1 MNGFKLVKSY
11 KKEFVLVVL
20 ASIVSL
26 ICNLAFA
33 YISKELINAAVGKTN
48 FNIWIIVIAVI
59 IISVTHPFGTYLV
72 NKSSYNFAKSFMIDY
87 RKSIIDSYVLNE
99 GQMLSSDFL
108 NTVNQTAIK
117 LKDMFVMP
125 FLKNIRYAILF
136 IGASIYLLYINKI
149 IFLIIVVCS
158 VLPLII
164 PQIFNKKNQK
174 LRMDSIGENEQFIAK
189 SKEITDG
196 FETIKSFG
204 IEDKIINL
212 FEKLNKTNQKKLF
225 LANRFNVFHMAF
237 SIFISMLGIVSA
249 LVTATYLSSK
259 GLITAGEI
267 GAIIQLSNYIV
278 DPVTTIPANVISIKS
293 VELEMKRI
301 DKMIAK
307 KNTNSKER
315 EEFKLDNQISIKNLS
330 FKYGDNEVLK
340 GISLDLE
347 KGKKYAIVGESGSG
361 KSTLAN
367 ILLRRLDY
375 ENGSVKFDD
384 TELKRIDEDDF
395 YSNISLVSQN
405 VFLFNDTLKNNV
417 CLYNDYSQSDF
428 ERSIEKSKLNS
439 VIEDLEE
446 KENTVLG
453 EYGTSL
459 SGGEKQRVS
468 ISRALIKNSSFVIMD
483 EATSSLDIKTARA
496 IENTLLSLNQ
506 TVLVITHRIDESIL
520 KKYDK
525 IFLLEDGIITQSGD
539 YSDIS
544 YFNEVL
550 S

>member
-1 MNGFKLVKSY
+1 MHGFKLVKSY

-108 NTVNQTAIK
+108 NTVNQTTTK

>member
-1 MNGFKLVKSY
+1 MYVFKLVKSY
-11 KKEFVLVVL
+11 KKEFIFVVL

-26 ICNLAFA
+26 ICNLASA

-48 FNIWIIVIAVI
+48 FNLWVIVVTII
-59 IISVTHPFGTYLV
+59 IISVTKPFGTYLV

-99 GQMLSSDFL
+99 GEMLSSDFL
-108 NTVNQTAIK
+108 NTVNQTTTK

-225 LANRFNVFHMAF
+225 LANKFNVFHMAF

-259 GLITAGEI
+259 GLVTAGEI

-278 DPVTTIPANVISIKS
+278 DPVTTIPANIISIKS

-307 KNTNSKER
+307 KNADSKVR
-315 EEFKLDNQISIKNLS
+315 EKFKLDNQISIKNLS

-525 IFLLEDGIITQSGD
+525 IFLLEDGRITQSGD

>member
-1 MNGFKLVKSY
+1 MYVFKLVKSY

-20 ASIVSL
+20 ASIFSL

-48 FNIWIIVIAVI
+48 FNLWVIVVAII
-59 IISVTHPFGTYLV
+59 IISVTNPFGTYLV

-99 GQMLSSDFL
+99 EEMLSSDFL
-108 NTVNQTAIK
+108 NTVNQTTTK

-225 LANRFNVFHMAF
+225 LANRFNVFHMVF
-237 SIFISMLGIVSA
+237 SFFISMFGIVSA

-267 GAIIQLSNYIV
+267 GAIIQLSNYII

-293 VELEMKRI
+293 VEMEMKRI

-315 EEFKLDNQISIKNLS
+315 EKFKLDNQISIKNLS

-375 ENGSVKFDD
+375 KNGSVKFDD
-384 TELKRIDEDDF
+384 TELKCIDEDDF

-525 IFLLEDGIITQSGD
+525 IFLLEDGRITQSGD

>member
-1 MNGFKLVKSY
+1 MHGFKLVKSY
-11 KKEFVLVVL
+11 KKEFIFVVL

-26 ICNLAFA
+26 ICNLASA

-48 FNIWIIVIAVI
+48 FNLWVIVIAII
-59 IISVTHPFGTYLV
+59 IISVTRPFGTYLV

-87 RKSIIDSYVLNE
+87 RKSIIDSYVFNE
-99 GQMLSSDFL
+99 GEMLSSDFL
-108 NTVNQTAIK
+108 NTVNQTTTK

-149 IFLIIVVCS
+149 IFLIIVICS

-225 LANRFNVFHMAF
+225 LANRFNVFHMIF
-237 SIFISMLGIVSA
+237 SFFISMLGIVSA

-293 VELEMKRI
+293 VEMEMKRI
-301 DKMIAK
+301 DKIIAK
-307 KNTNSKER
+307 KNADSKVR
-315 EEFKLDNQISIKNLS
+315 EKFKLDNQISIKNLS

-384 TELKRIDEDDF
+384 TELKCIDEDDF

>member
-1 MNGFKLVKSY
+1 MHGFTLVKSY
-11 KKEFVLVVL
+11 KREFIFVVL

-26 ICNLAFA
+26 ICNLASA

-48 FNIWIIVIAVI
+48 FNLWVIVVTII
-59 IISVTHPFGTYLV
+59 IISVFKPFGTYLV

-99 GQMLSSDFL
+99 GEMLSSDFL
-108 NTVNQTAIK
+108 NTVNQTTTK

-149 IFLIIVVCS
+149 IFLIIIVCS

-174 LRMDSIGENEQFIAK
+174 LRIDSIGENEQFIAK

-293 VELEMKRI
+293 VEMEMKRI
-301 DKMIAK
+301 DKIIAK
-307 KNTNSKER
+307 KNADSKVR
-315 EEFKLDNQISIKNLS
+315 EKFKLDNQISIKNLS

-384 TELKRIDEDDF
+384 TELKCIDEDDF

-405 VFLFNDTLKNNV
+405 VFLFVYTM
-417 CLYNDYSQSDF
+417 
-428 ERSIEKSKLNS
+428 I
-439 VIEDLEE
+439 
-446 KENTVLG
+446 TV
-453 EYGTSL
+453 SL
-459 SGGEKQRVS
+459 
-468 ISRALIKNSSFVIMD
+468 
-483 EATSSLDIKTARA
+483 
-496 IENTLLSLNQ
+496 
-506 TVLVITHRIDESIL
+506 IL
-520 KKYDK
+520 KD
-525 IFLLEDGIITQSGD
+525 
-539 YSDIS
+539 
-544 YFNEVL
+544 L
-550 S
+550 SKNQN

>member
-1 MNGFKLVKSY
+1 MYVFKLVKSY

-48 FNIWIIVIAVI
+48 FNLWVIVVAII
-59 IISVTHPFGTYLV
+59 IISVTNPFGTYLV

-99 GQMLSSDFL
+99 GEMLSSDFL
-108 NTVNQTAIK
+108 NTVNQTTTK

-125 FLKNIRYAILF
+125 FLKNIRYTILF

-149 IFLIIVVCS
+149 IFLLIVVCS

-225 LANRFNVFHMAF
+225 LANRFNVFHMIF
-237 SIFISMLGIVSA
+237 SFFISMLGIVSA

-278 DPVTTIPANVISIKS
+278 DPVTTIPANIISIKS

-301 DKMIAK
+301 DKIIAK
-307 KNTNSKER
+307 KNTNSKEH
-315 EEFKLDNQISIKNLS
+315 EKFKLDNQISIKNLS

-405 VFLFNDTLKNNV
+405 VFL
-417 CLYNDYSQSDF
+417 YNDYSQSDF
-428 ERSIEKSKLNS
+428 ERSIEKSKLDR

-525 IFLLEDGIITQSGD
+525 IFLLEDGRITQSGD

>member
-1 MNGFKLVKSY
+1 MKGFKLVKSY

-48 FNIWIIVIAVI
+48 FNLWVIVVAII
-59 IISVTHPFGTYLV
+59 IISVTKPFGTYLV

-99 GQMLSSDFL
+99 GEMLSSDFL
-108 NTVNQTAIK
+108 NTVNQTTTK

-225 LANRFNVFHMAF
+225 LANRFNVFHMVF
-237 SIFISMLGIVSA
+237 SFFISMFGIVSA

-267 GAIIQLSNYIV
+267 GAIIQLSNYII

-293 VELEMKRI
+293 VEMEMKRI

-315 EEFKLDNQISIKNLS
+315 EKFKLDNQISIKNLS

-384 TELKRIDEDDF
+384 TELKCIDEDDF

-525 IFLLEDGIITQSGD
+525 IFLLEDGRITQSGD

>member
-1 MNGFKLVKSY
+1 MYVFKLVKSY
-11 KKEFVLVVL
+11 KKEFIFVVL

-26 ICNLAFA
+26 ICNLA
-33 YISKELINAAVGKTN
+33 S
-48 FNIWIIVIAVI
+48 
-59 IISVTHPFGTYLV
+59 
-72 NKSSYNFAKSFMIDY
+72 
-87 RKSIIDSYVLNE
+87 E
-99 GQMLSSDFL
+99 GEMLSSDFL
-108 NTVNQTAIK
+108 NTVNQTTTK

-293 VELEMKRI
+293 VEMEMKRI

-307 KNTNSKER
+307 KNADSKVR
-315 EEFKLDNQISIKNLS
+315 EKFKLDNQISIKNLS

-525 IFLLEDGIITQSGD
+525 IFLLEDGRITQSGD

>member
-1 MNGFKLVKSY
+1 MYVFKLVKSY
-11 KKEFVLVVL
+11 KKEFIFVVL

-26 ICNLAFA
+26 ICNLASA

-48 FNIWIIVIAVI
+48 FNLWVIVVTII
-59 IISVTHPFGTYLV
+59 IISVTKPFGTYLV

-99 GQMLSSDFL
+99 GEMLSSDFL
-108 NTVNQTAIK
+108 NTVNQTTTK

-278 DPVTTIPANVISIKS
+278 DPVTTIPASVISIKS
-293 VELEMKRI
+293 VEMEMKRI

-307 KNTNSKER
+307 KNADSKVR
-315 EEFKLDNQISIKNLS
+315 EKFKLDNQISIKNLS

-525 IFLLEDGIITQSGD
+525 IFLLEDGRITQSGD

>member
-1 MNGFKLVKSY
+1 MKGFKLVKSY

-48 FNIWIIVIAVI
+48 FNLWVIVVAII
-59 IISVTHPFGTYLV
+59 IISVTKPFGTYLV

-99 GQMLSSDFL
+99 GEMLSSDFL
-108 NTVNQTAIK
+108 NTVNQTTTK

-174 LRMDSIGENEQFIAK
+174 LRMDSIGENEQFVAK

-225 LANRFNVFHMAF
+225 LANRFNVFHMVF
-237 SIFISMLGIVSA
+237 SFFISMFGIVSA

-267 GAIIQLSNYIV
+267 GAIIQLSNYII

-293 VELEMKRI
+293 VEMEMKRI

-315 EEFKLDNQISIKNLS
+315 EKFKLDNQISIKNLS

-361 KSTLAN
+361 KSTIAN

-384 TELKRIDEDDF
+384 TELKCIDEDDF

-525 IFLLEDGIITQSGD
+525 IFLLEDGRITQSGD

>member
-1 MNGFKLVKSY
+1 MYVFKLVKSY
-11 KKEFVLVVL
+11 KKEFIFVVL

-26 ICNLAFA
+26 ICNLASA

-48 FNIWIIVIAVI
+48 FNLWVIVVTII
-59 IISVTHPFGTYLV
+59 IISVTKPFGTYLV

-99 GQMLSSDFL
+99 GEMLSSDFL
-108 NTVNQTAIK
+108 NTVNQTTTK

-293 VELEMKRI
+293 VEMEMKRI

-307 KNTNSKER
+307 KNADSKVR
-315 EEFKLDNQISIKNLS
+315 EKFKLDNQISIKNLS

-384 TELKRIDEDDF
+384 TELKCIDEDDF

-417 CLYNDYSQSDF
+417 CLYNDYTQSDF

-525 IFLLEDGIITQSGD
+525 IFLLEDGRITQSGD

>member
-1 MNGFKLVKSY
+1 MYEFKLVKSY

-26 ICNLAFA
+26 ICNLASA

-48 FNIWIIVIAVI
+48 FNLWVIVVTII
-59 IISVTHPFGTYLV
+59 IISVTKPFGTYLV

-99 GQMLSSDFL
+99 GEMLSSDFL
-108 NTVNQTAIK
+108 NTVNQTTTK

-149 IFLIIVVCS
+149 IFFIIVIGS

-225 LANRFNVFHMAF
+225 LANRFNVFHMIF
-237 SIFISMLGIVSA
+237 SFFISMLGIVSA

-259 GLITAGEI
+259 GLVTAGEI

-278 DPVTTIPANVISIKS
+278 DPVTTIPANIISIKS

-307 KNTNSKER
+307 KNNNSKEH
-315 EEFKLDNQISIKNLS
+315 EKFKLDNQISIKNLS

-525 IFLLEDGIITQSGD
+525 IFLLEDGRITQSGD

>member
-1 MNGFKLVKSY
+1 MHGFKLVKSY

-26 ICNLAFA
+26 ICNLAAA

-48 FNIWIIVIAVI
+48 FNLWVIVVAII
-59 IISVTHPFGTYLV
+59 IISVTRPFGTYLV

-99 GQMLSSDFL
+99 GEMLSSDFL
-108 NTVNQTAIK
+108 NTVNQTTTK

-174 LRMDSIGENEQFIAK
+174 LRIDSIGENEQFIAK

-293 VELEMKRI
+293 VEMEMKRI

-315 EEFKLDNQISIKNLS
+315 EKFKLDNQISIKNLS

-340 GISLDLE
+340 GISLDFE
-347 KGKKYAIVGESGSG
+347 KGKKYAVVGESGSG

-384 TELKRIDEDDF
+384 TELKCIDEDDF

-525 IFLLEDGIITQSGD
+525 IFLLEDGRITQSGD

>member
-1 MNGFKLVKSY
+1 MYEFKLIKTY
-11 KKEFVLVVL
+11 KKEFVFVVF

-26 ICNLAFA
+26 ICNLASA

-48 FNIWIIVIAVI
+48 FNIWVIVIAII
-59 IISVTHPFGTYLV
+59 IISVTKPFGTYLV

-99 GQMLSSDFL
+99 GEMLSSDFL
-108 NTVNQTAIK
+108 NTVNQTTTK

-293 VELEMKRI
+293 VEMEMKRI

-307 KNTNSKER
+307 KNADLKVR
-315 EEFKLDNQISIKNLS
+315 EKFKLDNQISIKNLS

-428 ERSIEKSKLNS
+428 ERSIEKSKLDR

>member
-1 MNGFKLVKSY
+1 MYVFKLVKSY
-11 KKEFVLVVL
+11 KKEFIFVVL

-26 ICNLAFA
+26 ICNLASA

-48 FNIWIIVIAVI
+48 FNLWVIVVTII
-59 IISVTHPFGTYLV
+59 IISVTKPFGTYLV

-99 GQMLSSDFL
+99 GEMLSSDFL
-108 NTVNQTAIK
+108 NTVNQTTTK

-293 VELEMKRI
+293 VEMEMKRI

-307 KNTNSKER
+307 KNADSKVR
-315 EEFKLDNQISIKNLS
+315 EKFKLDNQISIKNLS

-384 TELKRIDEDDF
+384 TELKCIDEDDF
-395 YSNISLVSQN
+395 YSNTSLVSQN

-428 ERSIEKSKLNS
+428 EKSIEKSKLDC

-468 ISRALIKNSSFVIMD
+468 ISRALIKKSSLVIMD

-525 IFLLEDGIITQSGD
+525 IFLLEDGRITQSGD

>member
-1 MNGFKLVKSY
+1 MHGFKLVKSY
-11 KKEFVLVVL
+11 KKDFIFVVL

-26 ICNLAFA
+26 ICNLASA

-48 FNIWIIVIAVI
+48 FNLWVIVIAII
-59 IISVTHPFGTYLV
+59 IISVTRPFGTYLV

-99 GQMLSSDFL
+99 GEMLSSDFL
-108 NTVNQTAIK
+108 NTVNQTTTK

-149 IFLIIVVCS
+149 IFFIIVIGS

-225 LANRFNVFHMAF
+225 LANRFNVFHMIF
-237 SIFISMLGIVSA
+237 SFFISMLGIVSA
-249 LVTATYLSSK
+249 LVTATYLSGK

-278 DPVTTIPANVISIKS
+278 DPVTTIPANIISIKS

-307 KNTNSKER
+307 KNNNSKEH
-315 EEFKLDNQISIKNLS
+315 EKFKLDNQISIKNLS

-525 IFLLEDGIITQSGD
+525 IFLLEDGRITQSGD

>member
-1 MNGFKLVKSY
+1 MYVFKLVKSY
-11 KKEFVLVVL
+11 KKEFIFVVL

-26 ICNLAFA
+26 ICNLASA

-48 FNIWIIVIAVI
+48 FNLWVIVVTII
-59 IISVTHPFGTYLV
+59 IISVFKPFGTYLV

-99 GQMLSSDFL
+99 GEMLSSDFL
-108 NTVNQTAIK
+108 NTVNQTTTK

-149 IFLIIVVCS
+149 IFLIIIVCS

-293 VELEMKRI
+293 VEMEMKRI

-307 KNTNSKER
+307 KNADSKVR
-315 EEFKLDNQISIKNLS
+315 EKFKLDNQISIKNLS

-525 IFLLEDGIITQSGD
+525 IFLLEDGRITQSGD

>member
-1 MNGFKLVKSY
+1 MHGFKLVKSY
-11 KKEFVLVVL
+11 KREFIFVIL

-48 FNIWIIVIAVI
+48 FNLWVIVVTII
-59 IISVTHPFGTYLV
+59 IISVTKPFGTYLV

-99 GQMLSSDFL
+99 GEMLSSDFL
-108 NTVNQTAIK
+108 NTVNQTTTK

-204 IEDKIINL
+204 IENKIIYL

-293 VELEMKRI
+293 VEMEMKRI

-307 KNTNSKER
+307 NNTNSKEH
-315 EEFKLDNQISIKNLS
+315 EKFKLDNQISIKDLS

-384 TELKRIDEDDF
+384 TELKCIDEDDF

-525 IFLLEDGIITQSGD
+525 IFLLEDGRITQSGD

>member
-1 MNGFKLVKSY
+1 MHGFNLVKSY
-11 KKEFVLVVL
+11 KKDFIFVVL

-26 ICNLAFA
+26 ICNLASA

-48 FNIWIIVIAVI
+48 FNLWVIVIAII
-59 IISVTHPFGTYLV
+59 IISVTRPFGTYLV

-99 GQMLSSDFL
+99 GEMLSSDFL
-108 NTVNQTAIK
+108 NTVNQTTTK

-149 IFLIIVVCS
+149 IFFIIVIGS

-225 LANRFNVFHMAF
+225 LANRFNVFHMIF
-237 SIFISMLGIVSA
+237 SFFISILGIVSA
-249 LVTATYLSSK
+249 LVTATYLSGK

-278 DPVTTIPANVISIKS
+278 DPVTTIPANIISIKS

-307 KNTNSKER
+307 KNNNSKEH
-315 EEFKLDNQISIKNLS
+315 EKFKLDNQISIKNLS

-525 IFLLEDGIITQSGD
+525 IFLLEDGRITQSGD

>member
-1 MNGFKLVKSY
+1 MYVFKLVKSY
-11 KKEFVLVVL
+11 KKEFIFVVL

-26 ICNLAFA
+26 ICNLASA

-48 FNIWIIVIAVI
+48 FNLWVIVVTII
-59 IISVTHPFGTYLV
+59 IISVTKPFGTYLV

-99 GQMLSSDFL
+99 GEMLSSDFL
-108 NTVNQTAIK
+108 NTVNQTTTK

-225 LANRFNVFHMAF
+225 LVNRFNVFHMAF

-293 VELEMKRI
+293 VEMEMKRI

-307 KNTNSKER
+307 KNADSKVR
-315 EEFKLDNQISIKNLS
+315 EKFKLDNQISIKNLS

-525 IFLLEDGIITQSGD
+525 IFLLEDGRITQSGD

>member
-1 MNGFKLVKSY
+1 MHGFKLVKSY
-11 KKEFVLVVL
+11 KKEFIFVVL

-26 ICNLAFA
+26 ICNLASA
-33 YISKELINAAVGKTN
+33 YISRELINAAVGKTN
-48 FNIWIIVIAVI
+48 FNLWVIVVTII
-59 IISVTHPFGTYLV
+59 IISVTKPFGTYLV

-99 GQMLSSDFL
+99 GEMLSSDFL
-108 NTVNQTAIK
+108 NTVNQTTTK

-293 VELEMKRI
+293 VEMEMKRI

-307 KNTNSKER
+307 KNADLKVR
-315 EEFKLDNQISIKNLS
+315 EKFKLDNQISIKNLS

-428 ERSIEKSKLNS
+428 ERSIEKSKLDR

>member
-1 MNGFKLVKSY
+1 MKGFKLVKSY
-11 KKEFVLVVL
+11 KKEFILVVL

-48 FNIWIIVIAVI
+48 FNLWVIVVAII
-59 IISVTHPFGTYLV
+59 IISVTKPFGTYLV

-87 RKSIIDSYVLNE
+87 RKSIIDSYVMNE
-99 GQMLSSDFL
+99 GEMLSSDFL
-108 NTVNQTAIK
+108 NTVNQTTTK

-174 LRMDSIGENEQFIAK
+174 LRMDSIGENEQFVAK

-225 LANRFNVFHMAF
+225 LANRFNVFHMVF
-237 SIFISMLGIVSA
+237 SFFISMFGIVSA

-267 GAIIQLSNYIV
+267 GAIIQLSNYII

-293 VELEMKRI
+293 VEMEMKRI

-315 EEFKLDNQISIKNLS
+315 EKFKLDNQISIKDLS

-361 KSTLAN
+361 KSTIAN

-384 TELKRIDEDDF
+384 TELKCIDEDDF

-525 IFLLEDGIITQSGD
+525 IFLLEDGRITQSGD

>member
-1 MNGFKLVKSY
+1 MIF
-11 KKEFVLVVL
+11 
-20 ASIVSL
+20 
-26 ICNLAFA
+26 
-33 YISKELINAAVGKTN
+33 
-48 FNIWIIVIAVI
+48 
-59 IISVTHPFGTYLV
+59 
-72 NKSSYNFAKSFMIDY
+72 SF
-87 RKSIIDSYVLNE
+87 
-99 GQMLSSDFL
+99 
-108 NTVNQTAIK
+108 
-117 LKDMFVMP
+117 
-125 FLKNIRYAILF
+125 
-136 IGASIYLLYINKI
+136 
-149 IFLIIVVCS
+149 
-158 VLPLII
+158 
-164 PQIFNKKNQK
+164 
-174 LRMDSIGENEQFIAK
+174 
-189 SKEITDG
+189 
-196 FETIKSFG
+196 
-204 IEDKIINL
+204 
-212 FEKLNKTNQKKLF
+212 
-225 LANRFNVFHMAF
+225 
-237 SIFISMLGIVSA
+237 FISMLGIVSA

-259 GLITAGEI
+259 GLVTAGEI

-278 DPVTTIPANVISIKS
+278 DPVTTIPANIISIKS

-307 KNTNSKER
+307 KNNNSKEH
-315 EEFKLDNQISIKNLS
+315 EKFKLDNQISIKNLS

-525 IFLLEDGIITQSGD
+525 IFLLEDGRITQSGD